1 MIIAFILVVANLFIG
16 IAIGYHAAKQQFLAA
31 TMNESDK

>member
-16 IAIGYHAAKQQFLAA
+16 IAIGYHMATQQFLASA
-31 TMNESDK
+31 MNESDE

>member
-16 IAIGYHAAKQQFLAA
+16 IAIGYHVAKQQFLVVA
-31 TMNESDK
+31 MNEGNK